1 VQLNRAR
8 TATEVSEW
16 GDGQLLRILHGRA
29 RAVAATLASLAEK
42 RRNNPRTRDQDLSDV
57 DRAVT
62 YLTNN
67 HQHMRYDKALANGWP
82 IATGLIEG
90 ACRHVIEDRFGV
102 TGARWSPTA
111 PRTSS
116 NSAPS

>member
-1 VQLNRAR
+1 V
-8 TATEVSEW
+8 T
-16 GDGQLLRILHGRA
+16 DF
-29 RAVAATLASLAEK
+29 
-42 RRNNPRTRDQDLSDV
+42 SDV

-90 ACRHVIEDRFGV
+90 ACRHVIEDRFGI
-102 TGARWSPTA
+102 TGARWSPDGAEDILKLRGTRGLPWA
-111 PRTSS
+111 ARVPRSG
-116 NSAPS
+116 

>member
-1 VQLNRAR
+1 
-8 TATEVSEW
+8 
-16 GDGQLLRILHGRA
+16 
-29 RAVAATLASLAEK
+29 
-42 RRNNPRTRDQDLSDV
+42 
-57 DRAVT
+57 
-62 YLTNN
+62 
-67 HQHMRYDKALANGWP
+67 MRYDKALANGWP